1 MYFDLEDN
9 RPDTPT
15 MPPGMTRLERVL
27 STAVVY
33 LLIVI
38 AFLLAPQL
46 PFIKEMEAQRQR
58 EIELEKQ
65 RELERQ
71 KEARRFVFVQPRV
84 DMRAI
89 QPPKRPELSDIDRS
103 ARTVERAPNPR
114 NSLPFARG
122 NSAERV
128 EAQRPERGRAEPQPQ
143 PVPETAPPAP
153 DSRALPLPEATIA
166 ANSASDP
173 LRQTPE
179 RSSTG
184 VIADAIRN
192 VQKYAQTESFSNPQG
207 GGIPEIAPSIQFDTK
222 GVEFGPW
229 LRRFVAQVRRNW
241 FIPLAAQTMHGHVVI
256 TFNIHKDGRITDVAI
271 LKPSSIESF
280 TLAARNAIL
289 TSNPTIPLP
298 PEYPDDK
305 AFFTVTFFYNER
317 PYAP

>member
-15 MPPGMTRLERVL
+15 MPPGMTKLERTL
-27 STAVVY
+27 STTVVY

-38 AFLLAPQL
+38 AFLLAPQM
-46 PFIKEMEAQRQR
+46 PFIKEMQAERQR
-58 EIELEKQ
+58 ELEEIRLRELEKQ
-65 RELERQ
+65 
-71 KEARRFVFVQPRV
+71 KEAKRFVFVQPRV

-114 NSLPFARG
+114 NPLPFARG
-122 NSAERV
+122 NSAEKI
-128 EAQRPERGRAEPQPQ
+128 EAQRPEQGRAEPQPQ
-143 PVPETAPPAP
+143 PAPELAPPAP

-173 LRQTPE
+173 LRQPQ

-207 GGIPEIAPSIQFDTK
+207 GGIKEIAPSIQFDTK

-241 FIPLAAQTMHGHVVI
+241 FVPMAAMSMHGHVVI
-256 TFNIHKDGRITDVAI
+256 TFNIHRDGRITDVTIA
-271 LKPSSIESF
+271 KPSSIESF
-280 TLAARNAIL
+280 TLSARNAIL

-298 PEYPDDK
+298 PEYPDDR
-305 AFFTVTFFYNER
+305 AFFTVTFFFNER
-317 PYAP
+317 PEAP